1 MTDFYQLDEAGQAE
15 AMGVLA
21 REALDQWGLQGSELD
36 LIKYRENAVFK
47 LTTKDGVR
55 YALRIHR
62 YAYHND
68 AQLRSELQWMSAL
81 SESGIFV
88 PTLVPTSAGEPFAVV
103 TVSVVPEPRQVDV
116 FEWVDGEQLGSA
128 EEGLSDPKAVV
139 DNYHTIGTLTARLHN
154 QATDWL
160 APEGFTRHAW
170 NVEGLVGEQ
179 PFWGPFW
186 ELEALSAKEKGL
198 LLEARERVKQDL
210 SAYHAAPENT
220 GRYSIIHADC
230 VAENLMVEG
239 DHVRLIDF
247 DDAGFG
253 WHLFDLA
260 TALYFEMVEP
270 HFQTAFDALIAGYR
284 LHRDLPDEQV
294 AQLPLFFLARGFT
307 YLGWV
312 HTRSE
317 TQTAKELTPA
327 LVEMACKRARE
338 YLS

>member
-1 MTDFYQLDEAGQAE
+1 M
-15 AMGVLA
+15 
-21 REALDQWGLQGSELD
+21 
-36 LIKYRENAVFK
+36 
-47 LTTKDGVR
+47 R

-62 YAYHND
+62 YAYHSD

-81 SESGIFV
+81 SENGISV
-88 PTLVPTSAGEPFAVV
+88 PTLVPTSEGEPFAVV
-103 TVSVVPEPRQVDV
+103 SVPAVPEPRQIDL
-116 FEWVDGEQLGSA
+116 FEWVDGEQLGSV
-128 EEGLSDPKAVV
+128 EEGVSDLEAVV
-139 DNYHTIGTLTARLHN
+139 DNYRTIGSLAARLHN
-154 QATDWL
+154 HSTNWT

-170 NVEGLVGEQ
+170 DVEGLVGEQ

-198 LLEARERVKQDL
+198 LLDARVRVKQDL
-210 SAYHAAPENT
+210 SAYHGAPENT
-220 GRYSIIHADC
+220 GRYSMIHADC
-230 VAENLMVEG
+230 VPENLMVEG

-260 TALYFEMVEP
+260 TALYFEMDEP
-270 HFQTAFDALIAGYR
+270 YFQTAFDALIAGYR
-284 LHRDLPDEQV
+284 QHRDLPDEQV

-317 TQTAKELTPA
+317 TQTAKDLTPA

-338 YLS
+338 YLN